1 MLLEWPPASVVQH
14 ELALESTE
22 DEEPTREFS
31 HLTAIIA
38 WSIDG
43 RPRSLVEIDQLGM
56 TRRSAYLDENRF
68 RR

>member
-22 DEEPTREFS
+22 DEEPTCDCS

-38 WSIDG
+38 WLIDG
-43 RPRSLVEIDQLGM
+43 RPCSLVEIDQFGM
-56 TRRSAYLDENRF
+56 TMRSAYLDENRL

>member
-22 DEEPTREFS
+22 DEEPTRDCS
-31 HLTAIIA
+31 RLNAIIA
-38 WSIDG
+38 WLIDG
-43 RPRSLVEIDQLGM
+43 RPRSLVEIDQLCM
-56 TRRSAYLDENRF
+56 NRRSAYLDENRL